1 MSDWID
7 RKQEIAQSTSK
18 LPVIPPTPTPAK
30 NKISAPVVA
39 ADIPVAIPV
48 AIPVSTPEKVYRH
61 GQRAESRATAAATL
75 PTNAAAVNPPT
86 ASPIAPA
93 NPANYAK
100 PTKPGKRKQ
109 RAQPQSP
116 TTIWPL
122 VNLDSKDEPAEKA
135 FEITKF
141 SYVYGMPSWL
151 VSFILHLALL
161 LLLALLSFGNPHGA
175 NILSLEM
182 ADPNSVDDIQM
193 FEAVVEFSSDQ
204 LDEQSPELESFEE
217 EKLSMESD
225 VELAKAL
232 MADLKSGLDN
242 SSGDDSKQMD
252 NVAKLSRGDGK
263 SVKFFGAGAEG
274 TKFIFVIDCSG
285 SMSSEYRWETACRE
299 LKYAIEGLT
308 AKQMYYVFLYNH
320 DTFGMSDKTPKLVR
334 ANAAN
339 KKKTFEWID
348 EKYPYGDTM
357 PWKSLRTS
365 LELKPDAIFLL
376 SDGELRDNSVRL
388 LKTFNIDRDEDRYT
402 LGKYKIPIHTIFLGN
417 GMGDKTMRNIADQ
430 NNGSFT
436 EVAN

>member
-18 LPVIPPTPTPAK
+18 LPVIPPTPNPT
-30 NKISAPVVA
+30 KIENSAPAVA
-39 ADIPVAIPV
+39 NDVPAAIPV
-48 AIPVSTPEKVYRH
+48 APSQKVYRR
-61 GQRAESRATAAATL
+61 GQQAESQATAPATRRPVL
-75 PTNAAAVNPPT
+75 ATAQTPVAIVPT
-86 ASPIAPA
+86 AKPVKP
-93 NPANYAK
+93 AK
-100 PTKPGKRKQ
+100 PIRSRRRAKPSST
-109 RAQPQSP
+109 A
-116 TTIWPL
+116 T
-122 VNLDSKDEPAEKA
+122 NLPIVTSESSEDPASNT
-135 FEITKF
+135 FEITRF
-141 SYVYGMPSWL
+141 SYIYGMPSWL

-161 LLLALLSFGNPHGA
+161 LLLALLSFGSPHGSK
-175 NILSLEM
+175 ILSLEM
-182 ADPNSVDDIQM
+182 ADPNSVDDVQM
-193 FEAVVEFSSDQ
+193 FEAVVEFSDDQ
-204 LDEQSPELESFEE
+204 LDEQSAELKSFEE

-225 VELAKAL
+225 VELAKSL
-232 MADLKSGLDN
+232 MADLKAGLDD
-242 SSGDDSKQMD
+242 SSGDDSQQMD
-252 NVAKLSRGDGK
+252 TTAKLSRGDGK

-285 SMSSEYRWETACRE
+285 SMNSEYRWETACRE

-402 LGKYKIPIHTIFLGN
+402 LGKFKIPIHTIFLGN
-417 GMGDKTMRNIADQ
+417 GMGDRTMRQISDQ

-436 EVAN
+436 EVTN